1 MAEEAPGL
9 MPETTARFAASWQ
22 AVAPLGKV
30 GLAVS
35 GGPDSLALLLLLH
48 EVAPR
53 NFHVVTV
60 DHGLRPE
67 SADEAAM
74 VAGLCNQRGIPHATL
89 PLSLAK
95 GSAVQERARHAR
107 YAAMAEW
114 ALESGLVAL
123 VTAHHADDQ
132 AETMLMRLN
141 RGAGLRG
148 LAGMRSVAPLPYS
161 PDTSLTLLRPLLT
174 WRRSDLARIVEQA
187 GICAAD
193 DPSNHDHAYERVRIR
208 AVMTSTNSLDAKAFT
223 TSASYLADA
232 DAALEWA
239 TDVIWKDVAQGKKG
253 FTWNASPDLPYTLAL
268 RVLERILAA
277 FGVAFPRGPELA
289 RWLEILRAGGVSTL
303 GGIKGDARAGPWR
316 FTRAPERRTVLR
328 DRSPK
333 NG

>member
-1 MAEEAPGL
+1 MAKEAPGL
-9 MPETTARFAASWQ
+9 MPETTARFAASWH
-22 AVAPLGKV
+22 AVAPPGKV

-35 GGPDSLALLLLLH
+35 GGPDSLALLLLAH

-67 SADEAAM
+67 SADEAEM
-74 VAGLCNQRGIPHATL
+74 VARLCAQRGIPHATL
-89 PLSLAK
+89 TLSLAK

-107 YAAMAEW
+107 YAAMAQW
-114 ALESGLVAL
+114 ALEAGLVAL

-148 LAGMRSVAPLPYS
+148 LAGMRSVAPLPCP
-161 PDTSLTLLRPLLT
+161 PDIRLPLLRPLLD
-174 WRRSDLARIVEQA
+174 WRRSDLAQVVEQA
-187 GICAAD
+187 GVCAAD
-193 DPSNHDHAYERVRIR
+193 DPSNRDHFYERVRIR
-208 AVMTSTNSLDAKAFT
+208 AAMTSINSFDAKAFA
-223 TSASYLADA
+223 TSASNLAEA

-239 TDVIWKDVAQGKKG
+239 TDVLWKDVARDAEG
-253 FTWNASPDLPYTLAL
+253 FTWNAPPDVPKALAL
-268 RVLERILAA
+268 RVLERMLAA
-277 FGVAFPRGPELA
+277 SGAPFPRGPELA
-289 RWLEILRAGGVSTL
+289 RWLETLHAGGVSTL

-316 FTRAPERRTVLR
+316 FTRAPERRPDLR